1 MHAGH
6 PDAAKKDRLNPCLV
20 GLLSCLL
27 GFSFFLRV
35 AGGLLL
41 CACVHDVVKGISRRR
56 RRRRRRSWI
65 AAAIVVVRCVENTV
79 ESKVL
84 DYMQAVSVTKVGRG
98 VRNKRH
104 KKSKIKQGGAH
115 GRWRSTHARP
125 AKPTTASQPAAAVNS
140 ASSSGDGS
148 VLGLCCC
155 DRGLLLLLFLRRF
168 IQSRGSREA
177 PQIAFP
183 TTNCSNSSAVKPSSL
198 PDAPAACVWQ
208 VGCLLLPP
216 VCIPGIAFFIQFVAC
231 QILLL
236 LSLWK
241 PWWDSGKHSLLHHSF
256 RSTTN
261 LEFLILWFSVICIV
275 RFSTFPLSLAQ
286 CASWVC
292 FFPAIETMNNNTKSF
307 MWMDLVLLS
316 CACTPYH
323 LCMIASADVW
333 IEISSLVI
341 L

>member
-1 MHAGH
+1 
-6 PDAAKKDRLNPCLV
+6 
-20 GLLSCLL
+20 
-27 GFSFFLRV
+27 
-35 AGGLLL
+35 
-41 CACVHDVVKGISRRR
+41 VHDVVKGLRRR
-56 RRRRRRSWI
+56 RRRRRRNRI
-65 AAAIVVVRCVENTV
+65 AAAAIVVVRCVENTV

-183 TTNCSNSSAVKPSSL
+183 TTNCSNPSAVKPSSL
-198 PDAPAACVWQ
+198 PDAPAACV
-208 VGCLLLPP
+208 
-216 VCIPGIAFFIQFVAC
+216 
-231 QILLL
+231 
-236 LSLWK
+236 
-241 PWWDSGKHSLLHHSF
+241 
-256 RSTTN
+256 
-261 LEFLILWFSVICIV
+261 
-275 RFSTFPLSLAQ
+275 
-286 CASWVC
+286 
-292 FFPAIETMNNNTKSF
+292 
-307 MWMDLVLLS
+307 
-316 CACTPYH
+316 
-323 LCMIASADVW
+323 
-333 IEISSLVI
+333 
-341 L
+341 